1 MSCLWSIA
9 AFIVVLLLCSVPT
22 LARSTAF
29 MKGLSSAGNDN
40 ASVAQIAA
48 VHATHVR
55 RYIMWGSF
63 TPVLHTLETNL
74 TLKAL
79 RANPEELI
87 YQWADANIDWSY
99 GDQQVYGL
107 LDRNITPVVEVSE
120 GTHYGLPRYQDTYA
134 DPSVIGVDL
143 YFAYQYRFCR
153 AAVHRYKGVVHLW
166 QIENELNE
174 ALLAG
179 VDGQR
184 IFNFLWGNWT
194 FLTSLLELLHD
205 AVKEEDPTA
214 QLTMNFHTDVPEAV
228 HAVLNLPGFYLDAI
242 RDWAQFLDIIS
253 IDAYPNMFVADPI
266 ASSNVSDRVQLAL
279 QVVNHTKD
287 CFVMETGYPV
297 VEASVSANASTP
309 SIFNYSFESQAIYI
323 QNVVSDV
330 ARVGGAGL
338 FYFKF
343 TASPGM
349 QPPPG
354 GYTAKDVSL
363 FDEVRNIL
371 WTNNVTGLID
381 WLLEPGDLAEVLER
395 ASFFLSQPDKAGW
408 GVWNMDG
415 SPRPAVGALEQ
426 AFSAA

>member
-1 MSCLWSIA
+1 MWISI
-9 AFIVVLLLCSVPT
+9 LLVCA
-22 LARSTAF
+22 LAVISASAKTTPLF

-63 TPVLHTLETNL
+63 TPVLHSLETNL
-74 TLKAL
+74 SLEAL
-79 RANPEELI
+79 RADPERLI
-87 YQWADANIDWSY
+87 YQWADENINWAY
-99 GDQQVYGL
+99 GDEQVYNL
-107 LDRNITPVVEVSE
+107 LAQNITPVVEVSE
-120 GTHYGLPRYQDTYA
+120 GTHYGLPRYQDSYA
-134 DPSVIGVDL
+134 DPSIIGVDL

-153 AAVHRYKGVVHLW
+153 AAVHRYKHVVHLW

-194 FLTSLLELLHD
+194 FLTDLLVLLRD

-214 QLTMNFHTDVPEAV
+214 LLTMNFHTDVPEVV
-228 HAVLNLPGFYLDAI
+228 HDVLHLPGFYVSAI
-242 RDWAQFLDIIS
+242 QDWAQYLDIIA
-253 IDAYPNMFVADPI
+253 IDAYPNMFVATPLG
-266 ASSNVSDRVQLAL
+266 SSNVSDRVSAAL
-279 QVVNHTKD
+279 QAVNHTKD

-309 SIFNYSFESQAIYI
+309 SIFNYSFASQELYI
-323 QNVVSDV
+323 SNVVQDV
-330 ARVGGAGL
+330 FRVGGSGL

-354 GYTAKDVSL
+354 GYTAKDVSF
-363 FDEVRNIL
+363 FDEIRNIL

-381 WLLEPGDLAEVLER
+381 WLLEPGDFMEVLER
-395 ASFFLSQPDKAGW
+395 ASFFLSEPDKAGW
-408 GVWNMDG
+408 GVFNMDG
-415 SPRPAVGALEQ
+415 SPRPAVDALRVS
-426 AFSAA
+426 FGSL